1 MRRADRLFQIVQFL
15 RSRRVTTARWLAKQ
29 LEVSERTIYRDI
41 RDLMASGVPID
52 GEAGIGYAIRKGFD
66 LPPLMFSHDE
76 LHALALGARI
86 VESWADPALANAARS
101 LLSKIDTVLPE
112 HLKGGIEAAQL
123 FSPMVRIQAE
133 VATAMTLLRG
143 AIDERHKVRL
153 AYRRADGEA
162 SQRVVW
168 PLGLF
173 FWGHVWTLGAWCELR
188 KAFRSFRLDR
198 IATLTRLDAR
208 YTTAK
213 GRTLDDFIRYCK
225 AERFD

>member
-1 MRRADRLFQIVQFL
+1 
-15 RSRRVTTARWLAKQ
+15 
-29 LEVSERTIYRDI
+29 VSERTIYRDV

-101 LLSKIDTVLPE
+101 LLSKVDNVLPA
-112 HLKGGIEAAQL
+112 HLKGGIDAVQL
-123 FSPMVRIQAE
+123 FSPMVRIQPE
-133 VATAMTLLRG
+133 VAATMAQLRS
-143 AIDERHKVRL
+143 AIDDHHKVRL

-162 SQRVVW
+162 SQRIVW

-188 KAFRSFRLDR
+188 AAFRSFRLDR
-198 IATLTRLDAR
+198 IDTLIRLDAQ
-208 YTTAK
+208 YATVK